1 MTGSPPTGSPPT
13 ASLSGRNAL
22 AIDGDRLWSTL
33 MASAEIG
40 KGPRGGLSRLTLS
53 PADGEM
59 RDLFARWC
67 ADGGYPVTVDRLGNM
82 FARRGGTDDALA
94 PVVIGSHLDTQ
105 AAGGPFDG
113 ILGVLAGLEILRALD
128 DQGIATRRAIEVV
141 NWTNEE
147 GGRFPP
153 PMLCSGVFAGIH
165 DLDWALGR
173 TDDAGVSVAE
183 ALDAIGYAGPAPVGG
198 RPLDSYFE
206 IHIEQ
211 GPALYDAG
219 IKLGLVTGTYLSR
232 GMRIEIEGVNAHSG
246 PTPMNRR
253 RNAIVGAATVA
264 LEVDRIGLENAD
276 RDAKTTVARLEAW
289 PNKPGII
296 SDRATL
302 FVDFRAPDP
311 DLTRSME
318 QQIRAALPA
327 CAERSR
333 TDITV
338 GDAWTFG
345 ETSFDAELQD
355 LIRRTAAD
363 QDVAFLEL
371 QSQAGHDAYHI
382 AHIAPTVL
390 LFTPCDEGISHNE
403 AENTRLEDQLPGV
416 QVLAE
421 AVVARANR

>member
-1 MTGSPPTGSPPT
+1 M
-13 ASLSGRNAL
+13 ARNAI
-22 AIDGDRLWSTL
+22 AIDGDRFWSTL

-40 KGPRGGLSRLTLS
+40 KGPRGGLARLTLS
-53 PADGEM
+53 KADSEV

-67 ADGGYPVTVDRLGNM
+67 RDAGYGLTVDRLGNM
-82 FARRGGTDDALA
+82 FARRAGTDDSLP

-105 AAGGPFDG
+105 AAGGRFDG
-113 ILGVLAGLEILRALD
+113 IVGVLAGLEILRALD
-128 DQGIATRRAIEVV
+128 DQGIETKRAIEVV

-165 DLDWALGR
+165 DLDWALAR
-173 TDDAGVSVAE
+173 TDEAGITVAE
-183 ALDAIGYAGPAPVGG
+183 ALDAIGYAGDTPVGG
-198 RPLDSYFE
+198 RALDSYFE

-211 GPALYDAG
+211 GPALFEAG
-219 IKLGLVTGTYLSR
+219 IKLGLVTGTYLAR
-232 GMRIEIEGVNAHSG
+232 GMRIEVEGVNAHSG
-246 PTPMNRR
+246 PTPMDRR

-264 LEVDRIGLENAD
+264 LEVDRIGLSYAGQ
-276 RDAKTTVARLEAW
+276 DAKSTVARLEAS

-311 DLTRSME
+311 ALTDTME
-318 QQIRAALPA
+318 QEIRDALPG

-333 TDITV
+333 TDIAV

-345 ETSFDAELQD
+345 TPVFDAELQD
-355 LIRRTAAD
+355 LVRRTAAD
-363 QDVAFLEL
+363 QGVKLMEL
-371 QSQAGHDAYHI
+371 RSQAGHDAYHI
-382 AHIAPTVL
+382 AGIAPTVL

-403 AENTRLEDQLPGV
+403 AENTSLEDQLPGV